1 MATIHKKQIYK
12 WTMATLAVISIAL
25 IILDFAA
32 VININSPTNKWYW
45 INSGILII
53 FAIDYFYRLFKSED
67 KIQFFSNNIFDLLSI
82 IPVSVISSLMMLM
95 NMANIGL
102 YFRIIRLVRLAGL
115 FGKLRHIL
123 HTDGILYVFYF
134 SITFIMLGSIAISIT
149 EHISLDDAF
158 WWAITTAS
166 TVGYGDIS
174 TSTISP
180 HTLIGKIVI
189 LVMILVGVAVMGMVT
204 SSLTAY
210 FVRKKMWPKRDK
222 NSDDIRLILKKLD
235 NLEEQNKNLAQQ
247 NKKMEEQIQNLQQKH
262 DATKWTE
269 FKNWL
274 EKKKGEDEENGK
286 R

>member
-1 MATIHKKQIYK
+1 
-12 WTMATLAVISIAL
+12 MATLAVISIAL

-45 INSGILII
+45 INNGILII

-82 IPVSVISSLMMLM
+82 IPVSVISALMMLM

-123 HTDGILYVFYF
+123 HTDGILYVLYF

-247 NKKMEEQIQNLQQKH
+247 NKKMEEQIRNLQQKH

-274 EKKKGEDEENGK
+274 EKKKSEDEENGE